1 MSMAQSVVTE
11 LDQEAIATRRLLER
25 IPSEKLDWKPHPK
38 ARTLGQLA
46 VHIAQVQKQVSSMI
60 QSESGE
66 VRSQPETVPSSAT
79 EIVTMFDDSHTS
91 TKALLGAMS
100 DEDLVSNW
108 SLMRDGQ
115 PIFTLPKI
123 GMIRMVVLNHVYHH
137 RGQLSTYLRTLDVA
151 LPSIYGPSA
160 DENPFA

>member
-1 MSMAQSVVTE
+1 MAQSVVTE

>member
-46 VHIAQVQKQVSSMI
+46 VHIAQVQKHVSSMI
-60 QSESGE
+60 QNESGE

>member
-1 MSMAQSVVTE
+1 MAQSVVTE

-25 IPSEKLDWKPHPK
+25 IPNEKLDWKPHPK

-60 QSESGE
+60 QNESGE

>member
-1 MSMAQSVVTE
+1 MAQSVLTE

-25 IPSEKLDWKPHPK
+25 IPDEKLDWKPHPK

-46 VHIAQVQKQVSSMI
+46 VHIAQVQKQVSSML
-60 QSESGE
+60 QSASGE
-66 VRSQPETVPSSAT
+66 AKMQPEEVPSTAT
-79 EIVTMFDDSHTS
+79 EIVTMFDDNHIS

-108 SLMRDGQ
+108 SLMREGQ
-115 PIFTLPKI
+115 PIFSLPKI
-123 GMIRMVVLNHVYHH
+123 GVVRMVVLNHVYHH

-160 DENPFA
+160 DENPFF